1 MKYFILDSNSQQ
13 LGPFSIYELK
23 DRGIDEKTLVW
34 TDGMADW
41 QPAWQVE
48 EIKKLIFDQP
58 TGTPPPPPHPEE
70 PQYAQPM
77 PQPQERKRPWA
88 AIIGIAVAVVV
99 LFILTLTNPNRRD
112 HEDALARALTE
123 TLDSQARKAGLSD
136 SGLGEIGRIIA
147 NQMTSSIVDQL
158 LEYHNYVLFSK
169 STITI
174 ADKSYTVAWGLLGRV
189 FTVSNEKLD
198 KQLEKSIHLPK
209 VRSHSTVIEETT
221 DSEADDTIG
230 VSKQGA
236 DKIVDGVTDIVKE
249 QVEQNT
255 DSATSS
261 TIGRLID
268 DVKELLK

>member
-58 TGTPPPPPHPEE
+58 AGTPPPPPHPEE

-88 AIIGIAVAVVV
+88 AIIGIAVAVVA

-198 KQLEKSIHLPK
+198 TQLEKSTHLPK

-236 DKIVDGVTDIVKE
+236 DKIVDGVTDIVKD

>member
-58 TGTPPPPPHPEE
+58 AGTPPPPPHPEE

-88 AIIGIAVAVVV
+88 AIIGIAVAVVA
-99 LFILTLTNPNRRD
+99 LFILILTNPNRRD

-123 TLDSQARKAGLSD
+123 TLDSQARRA
-136 SGLGEIGRIIA
+136 
-147 NQMTSSIVDQL
+147 
-158 LEYHNYVLFSK
+158 
-169 STITI
+169 
-174 ADKSYTVAWGLLGRV
+174 
-189 FTVSNEKLD
+189 
-198 KQLEKSIHLPK
+198 
-209 VRSHSTVIEETT
+209 
-221 DSEADDTIG
+221 
-230 VSKQGA
+230 
-236 DKIVDGVTDIVKE
+236 
-249 QVEQNT
+249 
-255 DSATSS
+255 
-261 TIGRLID
+261 
-268 DVKELLK
+268 